1 MLPTYLL
8 SLREGLE
15 AALIIGIVLGALT
28 KIRRSDLSPSVWM
41 GAVSAA
47 IVSVLVAILLTIF
60 GLSLE
65 EGAEQIFEGVTMLI
79 AAGILTWMIFWM
91 RKQARFLK
99 SELEEGINKAVISN
113 GKSAVFWLAF
123 VSVVRE
129 IELALFITAAFFI
142 GNTSDVSNNIA
153 QTLAGTILGL
163 GTAILLGYTL
173 FATTVKL
180 DLRRFFQVTGL
191 LLILFAA
198 GLVAHGV
205 HEFNEVGWIPP
216 IIEHVWDVNAVL
228 NENSVAGQLMKTLFG
243 YNGNPSLTEIIA
255 YFGYL
260 IVILSQWRREVTVPV
275 KGTAGRKRGTIS
287 ILSLCEKFK
296 NLRKVHLYP
305 PSKNSHLT
313 HRHITETQ
321 TPHPHSP
328 SGRRASRST
337 LDDNQW

>member
-28 KIRRSDLSPSVWM
+28 KIRRSDLSPTVWM
-41 GAVSAA
+41 GTASAV
-47 IVSVLVAILLTIF
+47 IVCILAAILLTSF
-60 GLSLE
+60 GMSLE
-65 EGAEQIFEGVTMLI
+65 ERAEQIFEGVTMLI

-99 SELEEGINKAVISN
+99 SELEEGVNKAVVSN
-113 GKSAVFWLAF
+113 GKRAVFWLAF
-123 VSVVRE
+123 VAVVRE
-129 IELALFITAAFFI
+129 GIELSLFITAAFFV
-142 GNTSDVSNNIA
+142 GDTSQVTNNVA

-173 FATTVKL
+173 FATTVRL

-216 IIEHVWDVNAVL
+216 VVEHIWDVNAL
-228 NENSVAGQLMKTLFG
+228 LDENSVAGQLMKTLFG
-243 YNGNPSLTEIIA
+243 YNGNPSLTEMIA

-260 IVILSQWRREVTVPV
+260 IVILSLWRREATVPSKV
-275 KGTAGRKRGTIS
+275 TAD
-287 ILSLCEKFK
+287 
-296 NLRKVHLYP
+296 
-305 PSKNSHLT
+305 
-313 HRHITETQ
+313 
-321 TPHPHSP
+321 SP
-328 SGRRASRST
+328 A
-337 LDDNQW
+337 